1 MIILTDCPLFEQSG
15 PGRIGWLIPRSF
27 NVWRSLYHAE
37 IHTAPIFADHSQL
50 SMTLRVTA

>member
-1 MIILTDCPLFEQSG
+1 MIILTDCPLFEQSC